1 MRAMGKKTETRR
13 GGRGWKL
20 VKRDI
25 SWAFLLPFLLGCVF
39 GGFIAEPISD
49 FIFFMREQ
57 TGLPLTPEEQVLYWY
72 YLSTSVDLGIFF
84 VAFISME
91 MQWVSPSTFR
101 YALII
106 FALTSIVL
114 SLRVLNM
121 GTFSLG
127 ASLLL
132 IAPNIVYVF
141 VLYYAVSFKIGRKRA
156 HV

>member
-1 MRAMGKKTETRR
+1 VAITGKKTRNGRT
-13 GGRGWKL
+13 GGWRL
-20 VKRDI
+20 VKRDV

-57 TGLPLTPEEQVLYWY
+57 SGLPLSPEEQVLYWY
-72 YLSTSVDLGIFF
+72 YLSTSVDIGIFL
-84 VAFISME
+84 VAFMA
-91 MQWVSPSTFR
+91 MKLQWVSPSTFR

-121 GTFSLG
+121 GSFSLG

-132 IAPNIVYVF
+132 IAPNVVYVF
-141 VLYYAVSFKIGRKRA
+141 VLYYAVSFKIGTKRA